1 MKKNEAGNCC
11 AWREEC
17 IEKTIFQ
24 QKPERVKG
32 INMWISGK
40 GGFKKEKTWSEK
52 RVVLEFSAMFEDSM
66 ETSVAGMRLREV
78 GNEVT

>member
-1 MKKNEAGNCC
+1 
-11 AWREEC
+11 
-17 IEKTIFQ
+17 
-24 QKPERVKG
+24 
-32 INMWISGK
+32 MWISGK